1 MEGGDELG
9 GVDDEVEEAANGA
22 GSDGCFSADFEGW
35 RRGSKGPLRA
45 TRGST
50 GFSAGKGGGAEPS
63 AGTGTVEVGRGG
75 DGVWEGLELT
85 VFRIRDSNSKSGRD
99 VLEEDGAEA
108 SMEAGGFRAGGWE
121 CGSGAWSDC

>member
-50 GFSAGKGGGAEPS
+50 GFSAGKRGGAEPS

-75 DGVWEGLELT
+75 DGV
-85 VFRIRDSNSKSGRD
+85 
-99 VLEEDGAEA
+99 
-108 SMEAGGFRAGGWE
+108 
-121 CGSGAWSDC
+121 